1 MDNLK
6 HKILGAFTWSSID
19 RVAQQGVQ
27 FLIGIVLARLLSPT
41 DYGLMGMVMIFAGL
55 SYVLVESG
63 FNYALVRTKELTP
76 QHTNTI
82 FYTNLA
88 ISVTLYLLLFFTA
101 PYIAAFF
108 NQPQLTAIARV
119 TFLAILFNACYLV
132 PYALIGKSLNY
143 KALAQINLSATLLSG
158 VAGIALAYLQYGV
171 WALVAQQTTY
181 HFFRIFGFYFHTHWK
196 PQLTFKWQ
204 VIREYGGFSLHILA
218 SSLLSVIFNNIYT
231 FILGKL
237 YPIKQV
243 GYYTQA
249 YKMSETANFTFLSIL
264 GATYNLFAQI
274 HDQKQRLC
282 RILNTIQERAALIV
296 IPITV
301 LLIADAHPLFYT
313 LFGEKWMQAVPYFQL
328 ICAAN
333 LLTPMFQINIH
344 ALNAI
349 GKSNVSFG
357 IELAKRGLI
366 LGSILIGL
374 QWNIL
379 GLLIGYAVACLLSWG
394 ISCMEVKRHL
404 QIDFGKQLWHIL
416 PALIF
421 SSVLAIICYYAS
433 VFTPNIYLQ
442 LVIRAG
448 VFLVGYCLLTAIFY
462 PSLWKG
468 AIAHLKNLR
477 NPKQE

>member
-1 MDNLK
+1 M
-6 HKILGAFTWSSID
+6 LGALTWSSID

-63 FNYALVRTKELTP
+63 FNYALVRTKELKP
-76 QHTNTI
+76 EHTNTI
-82 FYTNLA
+82 FYTNLT
-88 ISVTLYLLLFFTA
+88 ISLALYLLLFFTA
-101 PYIAAFF
+101 PYIAQFF
-108 NQPQLTAIARV
+108 NQPELTAIARV

-132 PYALIGKSLNY
+132 PYALIGKELNY
-143 KALAQINLSATLLSG
+143 KSLAKINLSATLLSG
-158 VAGIALAYLQYGV
+158 IAGISLAYLQYGV

-181 HFFRIFGFYFHTHWK
+181 HFFRIFGFYYYTRWK
-196 PQLTFKWQ
+196 PQFTFKWN
-204 VIREYGGFSLHILA
+204 VIREYARFSSHILA

-243 GYYTQA
+243 GYYTHA
-249 YKMSETANFTFLSIL
+249 YKMSETSNFTFSAIL

-274 HDQKQRLC
+274 HDQKERLC

-301 LLIADAHPLFYT
+301 LLIVDAHPLFYT

-333 LLTPMFQINIH
+333 LLAPLFQINIH

-357 IELAKRGLI
+357 IELGKRGLI
-366 LGSILIGL
+366 LASIVVGVY
-374 QWNIL
+374 WNIL
-379 GLLIGYAVACLLSWG
+379 GLLLGYAVACTLAWL
-394 ISCMEVKRHL
+394 ISSMEVKRLLHIKL
-404 QIDFGKQLWHIL
+404 SKQIWHIT
-416 PALIF
+416 PAILF
-421 SSVLAIICYYAS
+421 SIAMAFLCYYAS
-433 VFTPNIYLQ
+433 LLTENIYVQ
-442 LVIRAG
+442 LIVRAL
-448 VFLVGYCLLTAIFY
+448 VFGLGYCILIAIFY
-462 PSLWKG
+462 PTLYKE
-468 AIAHLKNLR
+468 AIQYIAKLR
-477 NPKQE
+477 QPKQK

>member
-1 MDNLK
+1 M
-6 HKILGAFTWSSID
+6 LGAFTWSSID

-76 QHTNTI
+76 VHTNTI

-88 ISVTLYLLLFFTA
+88 ISGTLYVLLYITA
-101 PYIAAFF
+101 PYIAQFF

-132 PYALIGKSLNY
+132 PYAIIGKELNY

-158 VAGIALAYLQYGV
+158 AAGIGLAYLQYGV

-181 HFFRIFGFYFHTHWK
+181 HFFRIFGFYYHTHWR
-196 PQLTFKWQ
+196 PQLLFKWQ
-204 VIREYGGFSLHILA
+204 VIKQYAHFSSHILA
-218 SSLLSVIFNNIYT
+218 SSLLSVVFNNIYT

-243 GYYTQA
+243 GYYTHA

-264 GATYNLFAQI
+264 SATYNLFAQI
-274 HDQKQRLC
+274 HDQKERLC
-282 RILNTIQERAALIV
+282 RILNTIQQRASLII
-296 IPITV
+296 IPITA
-301 LLIADAHPLFYT
+301 LLIVDAHPLFYT
-313 LFGEKWMQAVPYFQL
+313 LFGEKWIQSVPYFQL

-333 LLTPMFQINIH
+333 LLTPLYQINIH
-344 ALNAI
+344 ALNSI
-349 GKSNVSFG
+349 GQSKASFG
-357 IELAKRGLI
+357 IELLKRGLI
-366 LGSILIGL
+366 LCSILIGL
-374 QWNIL
+374 QWNIF
-379 GLLIGYAVACLLSWG
+379 GLLVGYVAACTLSWG
-394 ISCMEVKRHL
+394 ISCVEVKRQL
-404 QIDFGKQLWHIL
+404 QIPFMEQVKHIL

-421 SSVLAIICYYAS
+421 SAIWVVISYYGS
-433 VFTPNIYLQ
+433 LWTENMYLQ
-442 LVIRAG
+442 LVVRAV
-448 VFLVGYCLLTAIFY
+448 VFLVGYGTVTALFY
-462 PSLWKG
+462 PHFYKE
-468 AIAHLKNLR
+468 AIAYIKGKR
-477 NPKQE
+477 